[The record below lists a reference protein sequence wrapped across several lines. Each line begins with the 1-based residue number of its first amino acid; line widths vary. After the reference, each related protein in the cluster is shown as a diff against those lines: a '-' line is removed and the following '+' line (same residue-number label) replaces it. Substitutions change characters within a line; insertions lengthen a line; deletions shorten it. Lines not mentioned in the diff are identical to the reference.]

1 LQGATR
7 GIQKYFGAFISGA
20 LTFFVPCG
28 FTFAMQLY
36 AMQTG
41 SFWMGAVVMLLFAGG
56 TLP

>member
-1 LQGATR
+1 M
-7 GIQKYFGAFISGA
+7 
-20 LTFFVPCG
+20 TFFVPCG

-41 SFWMGAVVMLLFAGG
+41 SFLSGGVVMLLFAVG